1 MKSILVVDDE
11 EGIGTS
17 IRRAMRIHS
26 PDIKVLTA
34 PNGAAAVALLQT
46 QPVSL
51 LVTDL
56 LMPIMDG
63 FELLA
68 WMSQH
73 QPTTPVI
80 AMTAHRT
87 EGVDARVSELG
98 AGVLVEK
105 PFDVRALIAKIREI
119 LGAAARGVLEG
130 MALGTFV
137 QMVAVENKTCTLRIA
152 SGSRAGSL
160 YFSGGEL
167 LTAETESARGEVAAL
182 DVLSWEGASIE
193 VLPSCRE
200 LRREV
205 ELPLSHLLME
215 AFRLKD
221 ERERA
226 TPIPSALPAPWA
238 PERQRPASP
247 RSAAPTLQEQLRI
260 LRDVEGYLGSALLGF
275 TGDVLVSDAADASL
289 DLEATCA
296 MGSELL
302 RQLHVGGRP
311 ARVELCEELVV
322 RAQGAILLARCSG
335 PAARA
340 HFHLLA
346 ALGPRGNLAL
356 ARVKL
361 ESLVPKIVERLA

>member
-1 MKSILVVDDE
+1 MMKSILVVDDE

-26 PDIKVLTA
+26 PETKVLIA

-68 WMSQH
+68 WMSQR
-73 QPTTPVI
+73 QPRTPVI

-87 EGVDARVSELG
+87 DGVDARVSNLG
-98 AGVLVEK
+98 AGLLVEK
-105 PFDVRALIAKIREI
+105 PFDVRALLDKIHEI

-137 QMVAVENKTCTLRIA
+137 QMVAVENKTCTLRVA
-152 SGSRAGSL
+152 AGAKAGAL
-160 YFSGGEL
+160 YFSCGEL
-167 LTAETESARGEVAAL
+167 MTAETESARGEPAAL
-182 DVLSWEGASIE
+182 DILSWDGASIE
-193 VLPSCRE
+193 VIPSCRE

-221 ERERA
+221 ERVRA
-226 TPIPSALPAPWA
+226 APPPAPGL
-238 PERQRPASP
+238 ERRPAP
-247 RSAAPTLQEQLRI
+247 RRGAATLQEQLRV
-260 LRDVEGYLGSALLGF
+260 LREVDGYRGSALLGF
-275 TGDVLVSDAADASL
+275 TGDALVSDAADPSL
-289 DLEATCA
+289 DLPAACA
-296 MGSELL
+296 MGSGIL
-302 RQLHVGGRP
+302 RQLHAGGR
-311 ARVELCEELVV
+311 AAGLDLCEELVV
-322 RAQGAILLARCSG
+322 RASGGILLARCSG

-340 HFHLLA
+340 HLHLLA
-346 ALGPRGNLAL
+346 MLGPAGNLAL

-361 ESLVPKIVERLA
+361 EALVPEIVERLA